1 MSYLDENLPA
11 SEGCGSPV
19 GERDRENHP
28 NSRTILLFRL
38 ILQSNSKCLSRSHKH
53 HSGPQLWPQ
62 ITTELELL
70 HDSYLVPVSLS
81 N

>member
-1 MSYLDENLPA
+1 MKICLPRSVVA
-11 SEGCGSPV
+11 VQWESATDKIIQTAE
-19 GERDRENHP
+19 H
-28 NSRTILLFRL
+28 ILLFHL